1 MPDRMQKASLISVEK
16 QSMQIGWWVSIAWL
30 SIILSC
36 LSLTSR
42 AETLAMR
49 QAPDLELRELL
60 KKTVNEADSFYDR
73 FDAEVWLVDMSK
85 RLNRYIKDP
94 NERMALL
101 MKVHAEAR
109 KAGLEPELVLALIHV
124 ESAFERFAISSVG
137 AQGLMQVMPFW
148 KDEIGRPDDN
158 LMDLQTN
165 LRYGCTILKHYI
177 NKEKGNLIR
186 ALARYNGSLGRLKYP
201 EKVMRFWEQY
211 WFVKHV

>member
-1 MPDRMQKASLISVEK
+1 MPDRMQSAVMSKAACLGIPKSARLIS
-16 QSMQIGWWVSIAWL
+16 AWL
-30 SIILSC
+30 ITL
-36 LSLTSR
+36 LSLLSFSSF

-85 RLNRYIKDP
+85 RLSRYVDDP
-94 NERMALL
+94 NERMTMLR
-101 MKVHAEAR
+101 KVHAEAR

-148 KDEIGRPDDN
+148 KNEIGRPEDN
-158 LMDLQTN
+158 LMDMQTN

-177 NKEKGNLIR
+177 DKEKGNLIR

-201 EKVMRFWEQY
+201 EKVMRFWELY